1 MSQIRFEC
9 LRELQRELRRLNT
22 ELPKELRGRLRTI
35 AARVAG
41 LLRGRLPHLSGK
53 LASRTQPRATTR
65 TAGIAWR
72 GLLYAGPVEFGGW
85 PKGRPYVA
93 KGRYIFP
100 TVEAERSEIEAE
112 LERISDEFLAKAGLS

>member
-1 MSQIRFEC
+1 MSQIRVEG

-41 LLRGRLPHLSGK
+41 LLRGPAPPLVGQARV
-53 LASRTQPRATTR
+53 T
-65 TAGIAWR
+65 
-72 GLLYAGPVEFGGW
+72 LYAGPVEFGGW